1 MHIKVPPFPFE
12 VLCFLQRNVTKQVRT
27 VKLAD
32 DLHQTKRYRGSVLGK
47 RVVLT
52 LGFRQ
57 IEFDRVNCGIF
68 MYWHKRLIKAYE
80 RVGRMLH
87 SADYGRGVIGV
98 IDITEL
104 MVRVPTFWQ
113 NSAVENEESLVLV
126 PHYLT
131 FISTCL
137 MC

>member
-1 MHIKVPPFPFE
+1 M
-12 VLCFLQRNVTKQVRT
+12 CFLQRNVTEQVRT

-32 DLHQTKRYRGSVLGK
+32 DLHQTKQYRGSILGK

-57 IEFDRVNCGIF
+57 IEFDRVNCGNF

-104 MVRVPTFWQ
+104 MVRVPTFWAKICYRKRGITSFGAALSHCHISML
-113 NSAVENEESLVLV
+113 NVL
-126 PHYLT
+126 T
-131 FISTCL
+131 NCF
-137 MC
+137 